1 MTAAKDPQPFLLK
14 EFFNRDFIE
23 HLANAVAG
31 TKAPFKKTAFMQDV
45 LDADHKN
52 RELKQ
57 RMRHTAA
64 MLRRYL
70 PEPYTDAV
78 EILMKASPHVTGFG
92 AMVLPDF
99 VEQFGLE
106 HYDQS
111 IAALELFTQSSSS
124 EFAVRPFLIRYGATM
139 ERQMVL
145 WSGHENHHVRRLS
158 SEGIRP
164 RLPWAQPL
172 PHLKAD
178 PSPIW
183 PILENLNNDDSD
195 YVRRSVANNL
205 NDISKDHPNLV
216 IARAKTWY
224 GQSEATNG
232 IIRHACRTLIK
243 AGNQEVLELLGEGS
257 AKALQVALFTA
268 DDGTVSIGNH
278 TFLETHIRNTADRSI
293 RLRLAYAID
302 FVKANG
308 SVSRK
313 VFSWQIVE
321 LGASETRA
329 FRRKHRFQ
337 QFTTRTHYPGSHRIH
352 CIVNGED
359 RATITIAL
367 T

>member
-1 MTAAKDPQPFLLK
+1 MTAAKDAQPFLLK

-23 HLANAVAG
+23 HLADAVAG
-31 TKAPFKKTAFMQDV
+31 TKAPFKKAAFVQDV

-57 RMRHTAA
+57 RMRHTAV

-70 PEPYTDAV
+70 PESYSDAV
-78 EILMKASPHVTGFG
+78 EILMKASPHVKGFG

-99 VEQFGLE
+99 VEQFGLD
-106 HYDQS
+106 HYDVS
-111 IAALELFTQSSSS
+111 IEALELFTQTSSS

-183 PILENLNNDDSD
+183 PILENLKHDASD

-205 NDISKDHPNLV
+205 NDISKDHPGLV
-216 IARAKTWY
+216 IARANAWY
-224 GQSEATNG
+224 GQSDAIDG
-232 IIRHACRTLIK
+232 IVRHACRTLIK
-243 AGNQEVLELLGEGS
+243 AGNQEVLVLLGEGS
-257 AKALQVALFTA
+257 AKQLEVVRFGA
-268 DDGTVSIGNH
+268 DDSDVSIGAH
-278 TFLETHIRNTADRSI
+278 TFLEAHVRNTASHPLRV
-293 RLRLAYAID
+293 RLAYAVE

-308 SVSRK
+308 STSRK

-321 LGASETRA
+321 LAASEMRT

-337 QFTTRTHYPGSHRIH
+337 QFTTRTHYPGLHRIH

-359 RATITIAL
+359 RATIAIELA
-367 T
+367 